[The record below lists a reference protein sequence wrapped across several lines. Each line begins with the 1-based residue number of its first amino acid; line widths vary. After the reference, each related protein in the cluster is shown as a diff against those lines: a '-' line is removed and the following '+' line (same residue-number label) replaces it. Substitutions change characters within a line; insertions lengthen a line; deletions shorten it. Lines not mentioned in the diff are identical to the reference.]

1 MNIWHMAS
9 GIVSLL
15 CAIALSLVILHPR
28 IHEGIVIKTGL
39 ITMVISCL
47 VTFAL
52 TMADST
58 DWGAYWR
65 ASFWLRAGLLL
76 TCAGLVM
83 KARTVAPR
91 RQCVDEMLTRS
102 WMRRMTEPVND
113 LAHLFSDQRE
123 KTK

>member
-1 MNIWHMAS
+1 MNTWHMAS
-9 GIVSLL
+9 GIASLL
-15 CAIALSLVILHPR
+15 CAAALSLVVLHPR
-28 IHEGIVIKTGL
+28 IHEGVVIKAGL

-52 TMADST
+52 TATDSI

-65 ASFWLRAGLLL
+65 ASFWLRAGLLM
-76 TCAGLVM
+76 TCVGLVM

-91 RQCVDEMLTRS
+91 KPCPNEMMTRS

-113 LAHLFSDQRE
+113 LAHLFADQRE